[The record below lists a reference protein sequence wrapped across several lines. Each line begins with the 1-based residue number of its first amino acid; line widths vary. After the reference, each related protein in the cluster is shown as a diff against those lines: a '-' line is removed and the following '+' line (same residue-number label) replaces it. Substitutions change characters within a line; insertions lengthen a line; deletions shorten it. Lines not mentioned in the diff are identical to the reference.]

1 MTLVA
6 GGVVLVALVAVWRW
20 ERTRLVVT
28 TDKIYVVH
36 GTFRRRAVLLVM
48 DANTIDASEVSADR
62 VRRFL
67 ESLRVPLFVWSM
79 GAPVGPTAEWADAVD
94 VTSENALRDSY
105 KKLRADLDGQWIVW
119 VEGKVLP
126 QEVTLAPGASTSG
139 IALVP

>member
-1 MTLVA
+1 
-6 GGVVLVALVAVWRW
+6 
-20 ERTRLVVT
+20 
-28 TDKIYVVH
+28 
-36 GTFRRRAVLLVM
+36 
-48 DANTIDASEVSADR
+48 
-62 VRRFL
+62 
-67 ESLRVPLFVWSM
+67 M